1 MALPR
6 AQGGDQ
12 DYKYDGTSDDS
23 NFLSPPGG
31 WDRPAP
37 GHRMFETK
45 EQPEY
50 GEFTTQQYKIRAEN
64 KRGR

>member
-37 GHRMFETK
+37 GHRMFETN
-45 EQPEY
+45 EHLQMVP
-50 GEFTTQQYKIRAEN
+50 GLFLTF
-64 KRGR
+64 